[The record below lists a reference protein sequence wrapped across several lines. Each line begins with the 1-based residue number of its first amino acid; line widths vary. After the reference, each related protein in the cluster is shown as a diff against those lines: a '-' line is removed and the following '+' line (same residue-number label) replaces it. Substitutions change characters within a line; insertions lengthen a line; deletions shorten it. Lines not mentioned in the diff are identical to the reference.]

1 MRILV
6 SNDDGYRAAGITA
19 LAGALS
25 SLGEVTVVA
34 PDHNRSATSNSLTLY
49 NPLRVHRDGERVYA
63 VTGTPADC
71 VHLALTGLLSAPP
84 EVVVSGINNGPN
96 MGEDVIYSGT
106 VGAAMEGRYLGAPSL
121 AVSIDAFEP
130 QHYDTA
136 ARVTRE
142 LLERLQRKPLPSDT
156 LLNVNVPDLAYED
169 LAGFE
174 VTRCGYRHLSE
185 PVVRDRDPRGRELYW
200 IGAPGPM
207 ADAGAGTDFAAVAD
221 GRVSITP
228 LRVEMTDRERIATL
242 EEWLA

>member
-6 SNDDGYRAAGITA
+6 SNDDGYRAAGIVA
-19 LAGALS
+19 LADELAA
-25 SLGEVTVVA
+25 LGEVTVVA

-49 NPLRVHRDGERVYA
+49 NPLRVHGDGEGVYA
-63 VTGTPADC
+63 VNGTPADC
-71 VHLALTGLLSAPP
+71 VHLALTGLFDAPP
-84 EVVVSGINNGPN
+84 DVVVSGINNGPN

-130 QHYDTA
+130 AHYATA
-136 ARVTRE
+136 ARVARE
-142 LLERLQRKPLPSDT
+142 LLERLSQRPLPADT
-156 LLNVNVPDLAYED
+156 LLNINVPDLPYED
-169 LAGFE
+169 LTGFE

-207 ADAGAGTDFAAVAD
+207 ADAGEGTDFAAVAA
-221 GRVSITP
+221 GRVSVTP
-228 LRVEMTDRERIATL
+228 LRVEMTDRERLPVL